1 MSFFVVFVYP
11 VDFSNV
17 DRHLALG
24 RPEAARAKIRYQG
37 DADALPWHK
46 TLLSRN
52 AKDSPLKKSQI
63 SQNDPSVVPITA
75 WKTACWWQYSGAK
88 MGTPDVSRWAAYL
101 GLSKK
106 KRLTACR
113 KIDPGLSCPIQG
125 TPMKST
131 AAGLKMLDKT
141 EQSDRAPNPNE
152 KPESCYCSALPK
164 AYPATRDGWPAGAR
178 KQSGLAGMLTL
189 GR

>member
-1 MSFFVVFVYP
+1 MTPLQTNARAAPSFLKRRIGRRSCPATGSLGQSRSRVCSEVSEPEKHTLVLSLTGSYP
-11 VDFSNV
+11 SDHSEGFSNV

-75 WKTACWWQYSGAK
+75 WKTTCWWQYSGAK

-113 KIDPGLSCPIQG
+113 KIDPGLSCGDTG
-125 TPMKST
+125 TPMK
-131 AAGLKMLDKT
+131 
-141 EQSDRAPNPNE
+141 
-152 KPESCYCSALPK
+152 
-164 AYPATRDGWPAGAR
+164 
-178 KQSGLAGMLTL
+178 
-189 GR
+189 